1 MTGGSDGHQLARS
14 GRTRVPALDGLR
26 GIAASVVVIH
36 HLVLA
41 TVPSIANTYYGR
53 PGTGVSTLLS
63 PLSVLWSGPAFV
75 IVFFVLSGLVLAL
88 PAAQGK
94 RFNAAAYYPS
104 RMIRLY
110 VPVWGALILAFI
122 LREVYARR
130 ASPNATWW
138 LNAHAVNLRL
148 SGPAHDASLVFG
160 SGGMGLTSVLWSLR
174 WEVLFSLFL
183 PLFIWLA
190 QRSRRWHPP
199 LAVLALAVIFLSG
212 SHQGAHYMPTFLLG
226 TLIAFNMD
234 VIIGL
239 PQRLAARPALYRV
252 VKPALVLAA
261 LGLLGCSRWVH
272 VTNTTSHGLVAVLV
286 AAGATLA
293 VLCPLLHPGVARAL
307 ETRPAQ
313 WLGTRSFSLYLVH
326 EPIVVT
332 LAFVLG
338 IPALGVLA
346 VPAILASLLVT
357 EAFYRAVERPG
368 HRLARSVGSWVPR
381 SFPWPAWLLAGG
393 E

>member
-1 MTGGSDGHQLARS
+1 MALGK
-14 GRTRVPALDGLR
+14 RTRVPALDGLR

-41 TVPSIANTYYGR
+41 TVPSIANTYYGK
-53 PGTGVSTLLS
+53 PGTGVSAVLS
-63 PLSVLWSGPAFV
+63 PLSVFWSGPAFV

-88 PAAQGK
+88 PAARGK
-94 RFNAAAYYPS
+94 RFNAAAYYPA

-110 VPVWGALILAFI
+110 VPVWGALIVAFV
-122 LREVYARR
+122 LHEVYTRHVN
-130 ASPNATWW
+130 PHATWW

-148 SGPAHDASLVFG
+148 SPAAHDASLMFG
-160 SGGMGLTSVLWSLR
+160 TGGFGLTSVLWSLR
-174 WEVLFSLFL
+174 WEVLFSLLL

-190 QRSRRWHPP
+190 HRSRRWHLP
-199 LAVLALAVIFLSG
+199 LAALAFTVIFISG

-226 TLIAFNMD
+226 TLIAFNLD
-234 VIIGL
+234 VIMGL
-239 PQRLAARPALYRV
+239 PLKLAARPALDRLA
-252 VKPALVLAA
+252 KPALVIGA
-261 LGLLGCSRWVH
+261 LGLLGCSRWIH
-272 VTNTTSHGLVAVLV
+272 VTSTTTQGLVAVLV
-286 AAGATLA
+286 AGGAALA

-326 EPIVVT
+326 EPIIVT

-338 IPALGVLA
+338 IPALGILV
-346 VPAILASLLVT
+346 VPAVLASLLVT

-368 HRLARSVGSWVPR
+368 HRLARGLGSWVPR
-381 SFPWPAWLLAGG
+381 SLPWPAWLLAGG